1 MLAWFILFLLGTIWG
16 ASYLFI
22 RVGVGFGDFTPLTF
36 VAMRVLTAALAL
48 LVVLQIRG
56 EKLPAFS
63 KRAWL
68 PLVALGILNGVI
80 PYTLITWGETHIAS
94 GMAAILTA
102 AMPIFTVIFAHFAT
116 HDEKF
121 SVNRVI
127 GIAVGFVGVVVLFLP
142 ELREQIQWSFFGQ
155 LAVVGAA
162 VSYAMAIIV
171 AKKYLT
177 GVSHSVASTGQLLS
191 ASAFM
196 APAALIFE
204 QPFALRPG
212 LAAIGS
218 VLVLALVGTSFAYIL
233 YYWLIEKTGATSTS
247 VVTYIIPI
255 SGIAL
260 GALVLG
266 ERLDWTA
273 FVGLALIVAGVGL
286 VNRGAKA
293 TAEVAVV
300 EEG

>member
-1 MLAWFILFLLGTIWG
+1 
-16 ASYLFI
+16 
-22 RVGVGFGDFTPLTF
+22 
-36 VAMRVLTAALAL
+36 
-48 LVVLQIRG
+48 
-56 EKLPAFS
+56 
-63 KRAWL
+63 
-68 PLVALGILNGVI
+68 
-80 PYTLITWGETHIAS
+80 
-94 GMAAILTA
+94 
-102 AMPIFTVIFAHFAT
+102 
-116 HDEKF
+116 
-121 SVNRVI
+121 VNRVI
-127 GIAVGFVGVVVLFLP
+127 GIVVGFVGVVVLFLP